1 MTQVLLLPPR
11 GLVETLPLTSLLS
24 CATLAARPGNWDPA
38 DRRGSRRGRTQYG
51 SVGRTTF
58 TLQERSLLRASR
70 VCTPGL
76 VSTATLPSVIRGGYN
91 GNTNNNNNTN
101 TNTNTNNNS
110 SSSSSRCS
118 SSSSNNNNNHNHN
131 HNHNHNNNQH
141 CHSRTSRCTTM
152 LDAPKHSDTTSS
164 IFTLPSNCS
173 LLCPRPRSRHD
184 SEQIRAAVR
193 LCYRAHLSC
202 TSVSKLALLHLSTGI
217 STRQRC
223 FAEIH
228 A

>member
-38 DRRGSRRGRTQYG
+38 DHRGSRLGRTQYG

-91 GNTNNNNNTN
+91 
-101 TNTNTNNNS
+101 
-110 SSSSSRCS
+110 
-118 SSSSNNNNNHNHN
+118 NNNHNQN
-131 HNHNHNNNQH
+131 KNNTKNKNQNK
-141 CHSRTSRCTTM
+141 TSCG
-152 LDAPKHSDTTSS
+152 
-164 IFTLPSNCS
+164 
-173 LLCPRPRSRHD
+173 
-184 SEQIRAAVR
+184 Q
-193 LCYRAHLSC
+193 Y
-202 TSVSKLALLHLSTGI
+202 
-217 STRQRC
+217 
-223 FAEIH
+223 
-228 A
+228 

>member
-38 DRRGSRRGRTQYG
+38 DHRGSRLGRTQYG

-91 GNTNNNNNTN
+91 NNNNSNSNTTTTTNNNNSINN
-101 TNTNTNNNS
+101 NSNNDNNNNS
-110 SSSSSRCS
+110 SNSNSSDSDSD
-118 SSSSNNNNNHNHN
+118 SNNNKNSISNSINS
-131 HNHNHNNNQH
+131 NNNRNSKRLLNFASHTASDSLSKVCQS
-141 CHSRTSRCTTM
+141 SR
-152 LDAPKHSDTTSS
+152 
-164 IFTLPSNCS
+164 
-173 LLCPRPRSRHD
+173 RP
-184 SEQIRAAVR
+184 Q
-193 LCYRAHLSC
+193 
-202 TSVSKLALLHLSTGI
+202 T
-217 STRQRC
+217 
-223 FAEIH
+223 
-228 A
+228 

>member
-38 DRRGSRRGRTQYG
+38 DHRGSRLGRTQYG

-91 GNTNNNNNTN
+91 
-101 TNTNTNNNS
+101 
-110 SSSSSRCS
+110 
-118 SSSSNNNNNHNHN
+118 NNNNHNQN
-131 HNHNHNNNQH
+131 KNNTKNKNQNK
-141 CHSRTSRCTTM
+141 TTK
-152 LDAPKHSDTTSS
+152 P
-164 IFTLPSNCS
+164 
-173 LLCPRPRSRHD
+173 
-184 SEQIRAAVR
+184 
-193 LCYRAHLSC
+193 
-202 TSVSKLALLHLSTGI
+202 
-217 STRQRC
+217 
-223 FAEIH
+223 
-228 A
+228 